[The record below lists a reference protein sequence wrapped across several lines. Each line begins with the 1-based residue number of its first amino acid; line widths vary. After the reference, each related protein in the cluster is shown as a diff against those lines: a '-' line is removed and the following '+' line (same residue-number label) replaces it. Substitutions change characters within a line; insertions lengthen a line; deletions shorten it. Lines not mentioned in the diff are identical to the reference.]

1 MSTGT
6 GLEGAPF
13 PGAWSARGACRR
25 LPTEIFFPTRGEDV
39 EAARAVCAACPVVG
53 ECRAYALAVPGLKG
67 IWAGMSECERER
79 GRVRHDPPV
88 EAVEDEEDGEED
100 VEASPP
106 PGAPARAAGGALW
119 AALEVVATRPGSW
132 ARVARFASVHSA
144 ASTASLLRKGRR
156 AAPPG
161 RWRFEGRRN
170 ADGTSELWACFEG
183 PDGGLDA
190 ERSA

>member
-1 MSTGT
+1 VSTAE

-13 PGAWSARGACRR
+13 PGAWRALGACRQ

-39 EAARAVCAACPVVG
+39 DAARAVCAACPVVSD
-53 ECRAYALAVPGLKG
+53 CRVYAMAVPGLKG
-67 IWAGMSECERER
+67 IWGGMSESER
-79 GRVRHDPPV
+79 GRVRHDPGV
-88 EAVEDEEDGEED
+88 GTEGDEEDDQD
-100 VEASPP
+100 V
-106 PGAPARAAGGALW
+106 GALPAEGAAGRAAGGALW
-119 AALEVVATRPGSW
+119 ATLEVVATRSGSW

-170 ADGTSELWACFEG
+170 DDGTSELWACFEG
-183 PDGGLDA
+183 PEAGFGA

>member
-1 MSTGT
+1 MSTGA

-39 EAARAVCAACPVVG
+39 EAGRVVCAACPVVS
-53 ECRAYALAVPGLKG
+53 ECRAYALALPGLKG
-67 IWAGMSECERER
+67 IWGGMTEWER
-79 GRVRHDPPV
+79 GQVRPGV
-88 EAVEDEEDGEED
+88 EPEEDVEDEEDL
-100 VEASPP
+100 EAIPP
-106 PGAPARAAGGALW
+106 AGAPARAAGGALW

-132 ARVARFASVHSA
+132 ACIARFASVHSA

-183 PDGGLDA
+183 SEESLDA